1 MSGDEDDDELPVE
14 GSRDENAD
22 AKIPNAA
29 DPVRIARARQRADFE
44 ADQRAE
50 FWRGILS
57 TEIGR
62 MVMWEV
68 LIGMHTF
75 EERFAISPSGF
86 PQPEATWFQAG
97 EKAAGWRL
105 YDALRK
111 AAFEEVHQMHLEWDS
126 YFVEMKKKTRK
137 KSNG

>member
-1 MSGDEDDDELPVE
+1 MSDEDEETPFE
-14 GSRDENAD
+14 GARDANAS

-29 DPVRIARARQRADFE
+29 DPVRIIRAKQQAEFRVDQRADF
-44 ADQRAE
+44 
-50 FWRGILS
+50 WRKVLS
-57 TEIGR
+57 EPVGR

-68 LIGMHTF
+68 LDGMNTF
-75 EERFAISPSGF
+75 KDRFATTPAGF
-86 PQPEATWFQAG
+86 PCPEATWFQAG

-111 AAFEEVHQMHLEWDS
+111 AAFEEVHTMHCELDP
-126 YFVEMKKKTRK
+126 YFAEMKKTTRR